1 MLSSENRLCYAA
13 GAFEP
18 TIGVLAKLLKMTRLI
33 ISLPLSFAVLVAPAL
48 AAADEPAHSVDHN
61 GPASEPEIWNGSS
74 AATCAWPT
82 TVAVQGVSGLCTG
95 TLVHP
100 KLVVYAAHCGS
111 NTQALVFGEST
122 SSAAKIAP
130 EFCRTNPDYGGA
142 SDQGDDWA
150 FCVLAEEA
158 PMPVTPTVYGCETD
172 ILFTGQEIAIAGF
185 GASTS
190 SNTGSGTKRWAL
202 TRLDGISFNSNVAI
216 TNGGG
221 DASVCSGDSGGPMFV
236 RYPDD
241 SWHAFGI
248 ASTVSGG
255 CGGTGTHSLI
265 PGAAA
270 WIESTSGYDI
280 TPCHD
285 IEGNWAPGPLCRG
298 FNAQDPGYGGDTW
311 ANWCSNVASIGWA
324 STCGPSLPELDNE
337 PPTVAITNPPNGT
350 VYDEAPAVFDLQ
362 VNAQDDLDYIKVEIE
377 VNGAIQPL
385 SDDTPPYQFSGVNF
399 PAGAWTIRAIATDA
413 ADNVVYSAP
422 VGFGVGQE
430 APQTSGD
437 DDGGDDG
444 GGDGGGDDGDNSG
457 GTGGIGGTGGEGGGE
472 ADGDGGCACDAS
484 PSGRGATGFAALLLG
499 GLLLRRRR
507 R

>member
-1 MLSSENRLCYAA
+1 
-13 GAFEP
+13 
-18 TIGVLAKLLKMTRLI
+18 MTRLRI
-33 ISLPLSFAVLVAPAL
+33 LVPAAL
-48 AAADEPAHSVDHN
+48 AILWTPGLALAGEAASDLASN
-61 GPASEPEIWNGSS
+61 GPEMEPEIWNGSS

-82 TVAVQGVSGLCTG
+82 TVAVQGFQGLCTG

-100 KLVVYAAHCGS
+100 KLVVYAAHCGA

-122 SSAAKIAP
+122 GSAAKIAP
-130 EFCRTNPDYGGA
+130 EFCRTNPDYNGVN
-142 SDQGDDWA
+142 DQGEDWA
-150 FCVLAEEA
+150 FCVLAQEA
-158 PMPVTPTVYGCETD
+158 PIPVTPPVYGCETD
-172 ILFTGQEIAIAGF
+172 ILYTGQEIAIAGF

-265 PGAAA
+265 SGAAS
-270 WIESTSGYDI
+270 WIEATSGYDI

-285 IEGNWAPGPLCRG
+285 IEGNWAPGPLCRN

-311 ANWCSNVASIGWA
+311 ANWCSDVASIGWA
-324 STCGPSLPELDNE
+324 STCGPSLPELDNAD
-337 PPTVAITNPPNGT
+337 PTVVITNPPNGT
-350 VYDEAPAVFDLQ
+350 VFDGAPAVFDLQ
-362 VNAQDDLDYIKVEIE
+362 IDAQDDLDYIKVEIE
-377 VNGAIQPL
+377 INGDLQPL
-385 SDDTPPYQFSGVNF
+385 ADDTPPYQFSNVNF
-399 PAGAWTIRAIATDA
+399 PEGSWTLRAVATDA
-413 ADNVVYSAP
+413 ADNVVYSQP
-422 VGFGVGQE
+422 VGIGVGQD
-430 APQTSGD
+430 APQVPD
-437 DDGGDDG
+437 DDDSGGDDS
-444 GGDGGGDDGDNSG
+444 GGDGGDEDG
-457 GTGGIGGTGGEGGGE
+457 GTGGIGGSGDASGASSEDGNGCSIASGEG
-472 ADGDGGCACDAS
+472 
-484 PSGRGATGFAALLLG
+484 RGVHLAALLLG

>member
-1 MLSSENRLCYAA
+1 
-13 GAFEP
+13 
-18 TIGVLAKLLKMTRLI
+18 MTRA
-33 ISLPLSFAVLVAPAL
+33 SLLVPAALTILLAPSTGFASEKPDTLEHDGAEA
-48 AAADEPAHSVDHN
+48 
-61 GPASEPEIWNGSS
+61 EPEIWNGSS
-74 AATCAWPT
+74 AAACAWPT
-82 TVAVQGVSGLCTG
+82 TVAVQGFGGLCTG

-100 KLVVYAAHCGS
+100 RLVIYAAHCGS

-122 SSAAKIAP
+122 NSAAKIAP
-130 EFCRTNPDYGGA
+130 EFCQTNPGYSGA

-158 PMPVTPTVYGCETD
+158 PVPVTPPVYGCEQD

-202 TRLDGISFNSNVAI
+202 TRLDGISFNNNIAI

-236 RYPDD
+236 RYPDN

-248 ASTVSGG
+248 ASTVTGG

-270 WIESTSGYDI
+270 WVESNSGIDI

-285 IEGNWAPGPLCRG
+285 IEGNWAPGPLCKG

-311 ANWCSNVASIGWA
+311 ANWCSDVATIGWA

-337 PPTVAITNPPNGT
+337 PPTVAITNPADGT
-350 VYDEAPAVFDLQ
+350 VFDEAPAVFDLQ
-362 VNAQDDLDYIKVEIE
+362 VNAQDDLDYIRVEIE
-377 VNGAIQPL
+377 VNGAVQPL

-430 APQTSGD
+430 APQTSG
-437 DDGGDDG
+437 GDDG
-444 GGDGGGDDGDNSG
+444 GGDDAGGDDAGGDDGSNDG
-457 GTGGIGGTGGEGGGE
+457 GTGGIGSTGGDAGADSDEGCGCNTAPGSGGG
-472 ADGDGGCACDAS
+472 
-484 PSGRGATGFAALLLG
+484 SGLAALLLG
-499 GLLLRRRR
+499 GLFLRRRR